1 MPKEATHWIAAQR
14 TAALLEGSG
23 FGEAAARCP
32 HALQLGAVFPD
43 LPYYL
48 AGSDSLA
55 REAALLGNRYHGE
68 KGEDTYDLL
77 RALLWSLRE
86 EDAPTHR
93 AFLVGVA
100 SHLCLDAHFHPWVY
114 YETGNYYDPT
124 PSRRTVAVRHH
135 RRLEG
140 LLDVVLC
147 GSLQK
152 AREYRARGIWNQVET
167 PVSALLDWAAR
178 HQETPNVVAILKA
191 ANVSFLKAQ
200 NLFVQPLASGL
211 AGMAEPLLSTKLRE
225 LTALFYRNPTTIQW
239 ERLTRPFE
247 FRNPVSGTVHKATV
261 DELFRQGVEASAELC
276 RHMEKS
282 IGEGGFDRHGPS
294 LNFGLVGAAVSQ
306 ARYFADPPFFERG

>member
-14 TAALLEGSG
+14 TASRLKGTK
-23 FGEAAARCP
+23 FGDAAERCP
-32 HALQLGAVFPD
+32 YALQLGAVFPD

-68 KGEDTYDLL
+68 KGEDTYELL
-77 RALLWSLRE
+77 RAILLSLRD
-86 EDAPTHR
+86 EDSPTHQ

-114 YETGNYYDPT
+114 FETGNYYDPV
-124 PSRRTVAVRHH
+124 PSRRTVAIRNH
-135 RRLEG
+135 RRFEG

-147 GSLQK
+147 GSVQQ

-167 PVSALLDWAAR
+167 PISPLLEWAAR
-178 HQETPNVVAILKA
+178 HQKGPNVAAILKA
-191 ANVSFLKAQ
+191 ANESFLKAQ

-211 AGMAEPLLSTKLRE
+211 SGVVEPLLSAKWRE
-225 LTALFYRNPTTIQW
+225 LTALFYRNPTVRQW
-239 ERLTRPFE
+239 AQLKKPFE
-247 FRNPVSGTVHKATV
+247 YRNPVSGTIHKASIE
-261 DELFRQGVEASAELC
+261 ELFHQGVEASVELC
-276 RHMEKS
+276 CHLERA
-282 IGEGGFDRHGPS
+282 IGEGTFDRQGPS

-306 ARYFADPPFFERG
+306 ARHFADPPFFEGL